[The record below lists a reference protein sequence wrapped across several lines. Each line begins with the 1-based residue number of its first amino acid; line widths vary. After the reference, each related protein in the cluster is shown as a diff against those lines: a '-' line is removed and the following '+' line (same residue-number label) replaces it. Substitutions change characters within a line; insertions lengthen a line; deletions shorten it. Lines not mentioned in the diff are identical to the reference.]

1 MAAANQTRATPTE
14 KPLLSAKEK
23 GVNKPLPHQGKIG
36 SPLANASQDIIRMVN
51 DSQRLMTYMAQAGDL
66 TLPED
71 VTSRLVNAKYKLAKG
86 LWTEEDESQFILSYD
101 LLAEKVYPVTIE
113 SIQATCPHPSG
124 NVTTKAEKAVRWYRR
139 YTMIALIVLLVAQ
152 IYWLIG
158 YDLHSTLQ
166 SSFAERALLRAEIE
180 QLNTMQ
186 ALAPDNFAQNSDRR
200 QKLIMLKDKE
210 ESINQVLDANYKLLL
225 VWNKVW
231 ALGQDI
237 EGTYPQYLSTKFTI
251 EMQEIDELAKTDS
264 VKAKQR
270 LKALTLERALHEAR
284 ITLFANTLAA
294 NFTLNA
300 FQGYLLPLLYGLLGA
315 FIFVLRTLLKEV
327 KSLTY
332 SFDSEI
338 RYRLR
343 LTLGALGGMIV
354 GWFLK
359 PEEAESLASLS
370 PMAISFLMG
379 YNVDVL
385 FSIMDRAIDNIRAW
399 TEKPSAPEANTEPS
413 KTNKETTKE
422 ATS

>member
-1 MAAANQTRATPTE
+1 MTTATTTKPSITEKKPPQPKEKPVNRPQAPAAN
-14 KPLLSAKEK
+14 S
-23 GVNKPLPHQGKIG
+23 G
-36 SPLANASQDIIRMVN
+36 ASKDIVQMVN

-66 TLPED
+66 TLPEE
-71 VTSRLVNAKYKLAKG
+71 VTSRLVNAKYKLARG
-86 LWTEEDESQFILSYD
+86 QWTEQDESEFILSYD

-113 SIQATCPHPSG
+113 SIQATCPDPSG
-124 NVTTKAEKAVRWYRR
+124 QTNTKAEKAVKWYRR
-139 YTMIALIVLLVAQ
+139 YTMVALIFLLIAQ

-158 YDLHSTLQ
+158 YDLHSELQ
-166 SSFAERALLRAEIE
+166 SSFRERSELRAQLQ
-180 QLNTMQ
+180 QLNAMK
-186 ALAPDNFAQNSDRR
+186 ALAPDSFAQSSEK
-200 QKLIMLKDKE
+200 QQQLITLQDQE
-210 ESINQVLDANYKLLL
+210 GAINQVLDANYKLLL

-231 ALGQDI
+231 SLGQNI
-237 EGTYPQYLSTKFTI
+237 EGKYPQYLSTKFELDKKEI
-251 EMQEIDELAKTDS
+251 EELAKTDPHT
-264 VKAKQR
+264 AAQR
-270 LKALTLERALHEAR
+270 LKDLTLERALHEAR

-294 NFTLNA
+294 SFTLNA

-315 FIFVLRTLLKEV
+315 FIFVLRTLLREV

-359 PEEAESLASLS
+359 PEDAEGLASLS

-399 TEKPSAPEANTEPS
+399 TEKGTPAASTTPPENEKAEKP
-413 KTNKETTKE
+413 K
-422 ATS
+422 

>member
-1 MAAANQTRATPTE
+1 MTTATVT
-14 KPLLSAKEK
+14 KPKTADKLPAPKEK
-23 GVNKPLPHQGKIG
+23 
-36 SPLANASQDIIRMVN
+36 NASRQVPPTKSIASPDIMRMVN

-71 VTSRLVNAKYKLAKG
+71 VTSRLVNAKYKLARG
-86 LWTEEDESQFILSYD
+86 QWTEDDESEFILSYD
-101 LLAEKVYPVTIE
+101 LLAEKIYPVTIE
-113 SIQATCPHPSG
+113 SIQATCPDPSSD
-124 NVTTKAEKAVRWYRR
+124 TKTKAEKAVKWYRR
-139 YTMIALIVLLVAQ
+139 YTMVALIVLLIAQ

-158 YDLHSTLQ
+158 YDLHSKLQ
-166 SSFAERALLRAEIE
+166 SSFRERAQLRAELQ
-180 QLNTMQ
+180 QLDTMK
-186 ALAPDNFAQNSDRR
+186 ALAPESFEKSSEKQ
-200 QKLIMLKDKE
+200 QQLISLKDKE

-231 ALGQDI
+231 SLGQDI
-237 EGTYPQYLSTKFTI
+237 EGKYPQYLSTKFELNKEEI
-251 EMQEIDELAKTDS
+251 EELAKTDP
-264 VKAKQR
+264 KTANKQ

-315 FIFVLRTLLKEV
+315 FIFVLRTLLGEV

-359 PEEAESLASLS
+359 PEDAEGLASLS

-385 FSIMDRAIDNIRAW
+385 FSIMDRAIDNIREW
-399 TEKPSAPEANTEPS
+399 TEKGSTSQPAKDEKKAATD
-413 KTNKETTKE
+413 TKE
-422 ATS
+422 GKPTTP